1 MPDGAAVGG
10 VEEGRPVVVTAA
22 LLRDWPLPGPEGSKE
37 AKGRLLVLGG
47 SVRTPG
53 AVLLAAEAALRVG
66 AGKVQV
72 ATTSGTATTLAT
84 AVPEALVVGLEED
97 ADGEVSPSSAGEVLA
112 LAQEADAVLVGPG
125 IGAPGAARAL
135 LEAVVP
141 ALSVPLVVD
150 ALGTAYL
157 TAHPDGVRHLAGRVV
172 LTPNAHELGQVL
184 RAQAD
189 PEGHEVL
196 RATLDAV
203 RLTGSTVLS
212 GADVSYVVDPDR
224 SSWCVEVGAPG
235 AAAAGSGDVKAG
247 AVAGLLA
254 RGASPAQ
261 AAAWGAYL
269 HGRAGERLTATI
281 GRVGFL
287 ARELVT
293 ELPHA
298 LAEVEG

>member
-189 PEGHEVL
+189 PEGDEVL

-224 SSWCVEVGAPG
+224 VLLVRRGGSTGRGRRWLGRRQGRGRCG
-235 AAAAGSGDVKAG
+235 AAGPWRLTRAGSRLGR
-247 AVAGLLA
+247 L
-254 RGASPAQ
+254 PP
-261 AAAWGAYL
+261 
-269 HGRAGERLTATI
+269 RAGRRAAHGHDRSGRLP
-281 GRVGFL
+281 RS
-287 ARELVT
+287 
-293 ELPHA
+293 
-298 LAEVEG
+298 

>member
-1 MPDGAAVGG
+1 MPDAPG
-10 VEEGRPVVVTAA
+10 EEGAGDRVPRVVTPA

-37 AKGRLLVLGG
+37 SKGRLLVLGG

-72 ATTSGTATTLAT
+72 ATTAATAVALAT
-84 AVPEALVVGLEED
+84 AVPEAFVVGLRED
-97 ADGEVSPSSAGEVLA
+97 ADGEIARSSVEEVLE
-112 LAQEADAVLVGPG
+112 LAGEADAVLVGPG
-125 IGAPGAARAL
+125 IGAPTAARAL

-141 ALSVPLVVD
+141 RLTAPLVVD

-157 TAHPDGVRHLAGRVV
+157 TAHPDGVRHLRGRVV

-184 RAQAD
+184 HAEDD
-189 PEGHEVL
+189 PEEGEVL
-196 RATLDAV
+196 RATHEAV
-203 RLTGSTVLS
+203 RLTGVTVLS
-212 GADVSYVVDPDR
+212 GADVSYVVDADG
-224 SSWCVEVGAPG
+224 SAWCVEAAAPG

-254 RGASPAQ
+254 RGAFPAQ
-261 AAAWGAYL
+261 AGVWGAYL
-269 HGRAGERLTATI
+269 HGRAGERLTATV

-287 ARELVT
+287 ARELAA